1 LIGSVL
7 FCCLLF
13 FQSLATYQNKNMAIK
28 KSELYSSLWAG
39 ADALRGGMDASQYKD
54 YVLVMLFL
62 KYVSD
67 KSNDPKSAIYV
78 PEGSSF
84 YDAASHKG
92 HKNIGEELNKAIGA
106 IAKENDLQGV
116 IDTVSFE
123 DEDKLGK
130 GKELID
136 TVSDLIGI
144 FEKPE
149 LNFKNNK
156 AEGDDILGDA
166 YEFLMRHF
174 ATESGKSKGQFYTP
188 SEVSRILAKVIK
200 VSDAKNAKQT
210 IYDPTCGSGSLLL
223 KAADESPISLSIYG
237 QEKETSTAGLAKM
250 NFIIHGHETGLVVG
264 GYSTLSNPKWF
275 NDNGDGLK
283 NFDFIVA
290 NPPFSLKNWTQGF
303 NPSEDLYDRF
313 TGFGIPPEKNGDY
326 SFLLHIIK
334 SLKST
339 GKAAVILPHGVL
351 FRGNAEAEIRKNILT
366 RGLIK
371 GIIGL
376 PANLFY
382 GTGIPACIIVIDK
395 EDAEQRKGIFMVD
408 ASKGFIKDGNKNRLR
423 EQDLH
428 KIVDVFNKELEIPK
442 YSRMVSMSEIGDKKN
457 DYNLNIPRYIDSQEP
472 EDIQDI
478 AAHLLGDIPAID
490 IDSLTE
496 YWEAYPSLKNHL
508 FEKSKREGYYVPKFE
523 QDAIKQTIFNHTEFV
538 AFSANMDGVFAKWNK
553 TTSTYLKSLKTALKP
568 KLVIKEI
575 SESIL
580 TQYSNMPL
588 LDKYDLYQ
596 HLMSY
601 WYDVMQD
608 DMYLISEDG
617 WVAEPKRI
625 IEKNKAG
632 KETDKGWTC
641 DLVPPNLIIEHYLK
655 DEKQKL
661 DQMEADKETKA
672 AQLTELEEEHGGDEG
687 YFADFDKVNK
697 GTVTKRLKEIEKD
710 KDSKD
715 EVLIMKQ
722 YMSLIEQQAKLTTDI
737 KTGSETLDKKALA
750 QYAKLTETDVQ
761 NLVVDGKWMKAMQIA
776 INSEME
782 RISQRLTQRLKEL
795 LERYETPM
803 PELDKQV
810 KDLEEKVNIHLA
822 KMGFLWK

>member
-1 LIGSVL
+1 
-7 FCCLLF
+7 
-13 FQSLATYQNKNMAIK
+13 MAIK
-28 KSELYSSLWAG
+28 KSELYSSLWAA

-54 YVLVMLFL
+54 FVLGMLFF

-67 KSNDPKSAIYV
+67 KSNDPNSAIYI

-84 YDAASHKG
+84 YDVAQHKG
-92 HKNIGEELNKAIGA
+92 HPNIGEEMNKAIGA
-106 IAKENDLQGV
+106 IAKENDLQGI
-116 IDTVSFE
+116 IDNVSFQ
-123 DEDKLGK
+123 DDDKLGK

-136 TVSDLIGI
+136 TVSNLIRI

-149 LNFKNNK
+149 LNFRNNK

-166 YEFLMRHF
+166 YEYLMRHF

-188 SEVSRILAKVIK
+188 SEVSRILAKVIQ

-223 KAADESPISLSIYG
+223 KAADESPIPLSIYG

-250 NFIIHGHETGLVVG
+250 NFIIHGHETGEVVG
-264 GYSTLSNPKWF
+264 GYSTLSSPKWLS
-275 NDNGDGLK
+275 DNGTDLK
-283 NFDFIVA
+283 SFDFIVA

-303 NPSEDLYDRF
+303 NPNEDSRF

-326 SFLLHIIK
+326 AFLLHIIK

-351 FRGNAEAEIRKNILT
+351 FRGNAESEIRKNILK

-408 ASKGFIKDGNKNRLR
+408 ASKGFMKDGNKNRLR
-423 EQDLH
+423 EQDIH
-428 KIVDVFNKELEIPK
+428 KIVDVFNNQLEIPK
-442 YSRMVSMSEIGDKKN
+442 YSRMVGIAEISDPKN

-478 AAHLLGDIPAID
+478 AAHLLGDIPAVD

-496 YWEAYPSLKNHL
+496 YWTAYPSLKSHL
-508 FEKSKREGYYVPKFE
+508 FDNSKRAGYYVPKFE
-523 QDAIKQTIFNHTEFV
+523 QDAIKQTIFKHPEFV
-538 AFSANMDGVFAKWNK
+538 AFSATMDNVFANWSNA
-553 TTSTYLKSLKTALKP
+553 SSVYLKSLKTDLKP
-568 KLVIKEI
+568 KQVIKEL

-580 TQYSNMPL
+580 NQYSNMPL

-596 HLMSY
+596 HLMGY
-601 WYDVMQD
+601 WSDVMQD
-608 DMYLISEDG
+608 DMYLISVDG
-617 WVAEPKRI
+617 WIAEPKRI

-632 KETDKGWTC
+632 KESDKGWTC
-641 DLVPPNLIIEHYLK
+641 DLVPPSLVIDHYLK
-655 DEKQKL
+655 DEKRKL
-661 DQMEADKETKA
+661 DQLEADKEAIA
-672 AQLTELEEEHGGDEG
+672 AQLTELEEEHSGDEG

-697 GTVTKRLKEIEKD
+697 GNVAKRLREIEKD
-710 KDSKD
+710 KNAKD
-715 EVLIMKQ
+715 EVLVLKQ

-737 KTGSETLDKKALA
+737 KTASETLDKKALA

-761 NLVVDGKWMKAMQIA
+761 NLVVDGKWMKAIQIA

-795 LERYETPM
+795 LDRYETPM
-803 PELDKQV
+803 PELDKQM
-810 KDLEEKVNIHLA
+810 KELEEKVSAHLA
-822 KMGFLWK
+822 KMGFVWN

>member
-1 LIGSVL
+1 
-7 FCCLLF
+7 
-13 FQSLATYQNKNMAIK
+13 MAIK

-78 PEGSSF
+78 PDGSSF
-84 YDAASHKG
+84 YDVASHKG

-250 NFIIHGHETGLVVG
+250 NFIIHGHETGEVVG

-275 NDNGDGLK
+275 NDNADGLK
-283 NFDFIVA
+283 TFDFIVA

-303 NPSEDLYDRF
+303 NPSEDLHDRF

-326 SFLLHIIK
+326 AFLLHIIK

-395 EDAEQRKGIFMVD
+395 ENAEQRKGIFMVD

-423 EQDLH
+423 EQDIH

-442 YSRMVSMSEIGDKKN
+442 YSRMVSITEIGDKKN
-457 DYNLNIPRYIDSQEP
+457 DFNLNIPRYIDSQEA

-523 QDAIKQTIFNHTEFV
+523 QDAIKQTIFNHPEFV
-538 AFSANMDGVFAKWNK
+538 AFSANMDGVFAKWNNA
-553 TTSTYLKSLKTALKP
+553 TSNYLKSLKSALKP

-661 DQMEADKETKA
+661 DQMEADKETIA

-697 GTVTKRLKEIEKD
+697 GTVAKRLKEIEKD
-710 KDSKD
+710 KDAKD
-715 EVLIMKQ
+715 EVLVMKQ
-722 YMSLIEQQAKLTTDI
+722 YMSLIDQQAKLNTDI
-737 KTGSETLDKKALA
+737 KIASETLDKKALA
-750 QYAKLTETDVQ
+750 QYAKLTEADVQ
-761 NLVVDGKWMKAMQIA
+761 NLVVDGKWMIAIQIA

-795 LERYETPM
+795 LERYETPL

-810 KDLEEKVNIHLA
+810 KELEEKVNAHLA
-822 KMGFLWK
+822 KMGFSWS

>member
-1 LIGSVL
+1 
-7 FCCLLF
+7 
-13 FQSLATYQNKNMAIK
+13 MAIK

-54 YVLVMLFL
+54 YVLVMLFF

-67 KSNDPKSAIYV
+67 KANDPKSAIYV
-78 PEGSSF
+78 PAGSSF
-84 YDAASHKG
+84 KDIALIKG
-92 HKNIGEELNKAIGA
+92 HKNIGEELNKALSA

-130 GKELID
+130 GRELID
-136 TVSDLIGI
+136 TVSNLIGI

-149 LNFKNNK
+149 LNFESNK

-200 VSDAKNAKQT
+200 VSEAKNAKQT
-210 IYDPTCGSGSLLL
+210 IYDGASGSGSLLL
-223 KAADESPISLSIYG
+223 KAADESPIPLSIYG
-237 QEKETSTAGLAKM
+237 QEKETTTAGLAKM
-250 NFIIHGHETGLVVG
+250 NFIIHGHETGEVVG

-275 NDNGDGLK
+275 NEDGDGLK
-283 NFDFIVA
+283 TFDFIVA

-303 NPSEDLYDRF
+303 NPSEDLFDRF

-326 SFLLHIIK
+326 AFLLHFIK

-351 FRGNAEAEIRKNILT
+351 FRGNAEAEIRKNILK

-423 EQDLH
+423 EQDIH

-442 YSRMVSMSEIGDKKN
+442 FSRMVSMSEISDPKN
-457 DYNLNIPRYIDSQEP
+457 DYNLNIPRYIDSQEA

-478 AAHLLGDIPAID
+478 LAHLLGDIPAID
-490 IDSLTE
+490 VDSLTE
-496 YWEAYPSLKNHL
+496 YWTAYPSLKNHL
-508 FEKSKREGYYVPKFE
+508 FGNSKRKGYYVPKFD
-523 QDAIKQTIFNHTEFV
+523 QDAIKQTIFNHPEFE
-538 AFSANMDGVFAKWNK
+538 AFSANMGTVFAKWNK
-553 TTSTYLKSLKTALKP
+553 SSSTYLKSLKTALKP

-596 HLMSY
+596 HLMAY
-601 WYDVMQD
+601 WSDVMQD

-625 IEKNKAG
+625 VEKNKKTG

-641 DLVPPNLIIEHYLK
+641 DLVPPSLVIEHYFK

-661 DQMEADKETKA
+661 DQMEADKETIA
-672 AQLTELEEEHGGDEG
+672 VQLTELEEEHGGDDG

-697 GTVTKRLKEIEKD
+697 GTVAKRLKEIEKD
-710 KDSKD
+710 KDAKD
-715 EVLIMKQ
+715 EVLVMKQ
-722 YMSLIEQQAKLTTDI
+722 YMSLIEQQAKLTSDN
-737 KTGSETLDKKALA
+737 KTASETLDKRALA
-750 QYAKLTETDVQ
+750 QYTKLTETDVQ
-761 NLVVDGKWMKAMQIA
+761 NLVVDGKWMKAIQVA

-795 LERYETPM
+795 LDRYETPM

-810 KDLEEKVNIHLA
+810 KELEEKVNAHLA
-822 KMGFLWK
+822 KMGFSWN

>member
-1 LIGSVL
+1 
-7 FCCLLF
+7 
-13 FQSLATYQNKNMAIK
+13 MAIK

-54 YVLVMLFL
+54 YVLVMLFF

-67 KSNDPKSAIYV
+67 KANDPKSAIYV
-78 PEGSSF
+78 PAGSSF
-84 YDAASHKG
+84 KDIALIKG
-92 HKNIGEELNKAIGA
+92 HKNIGEELNKALSA

-130 GKELID
+130 GRELID
-136 TVSDLIGI
+136 TVSNLIGI

-149 LNFKNNK
+149 LNFESNK

-188 SEVSRILAKVIK
+188 SEVSRILAKVIR
-200 VSDAKNAKQT
+200 VSEAKNAKQT
-210 IYDPTCGSGSLLL
+210 IYDCASGSGSLLL
-223 KAADESPISLSIYG
+223 KAADESPIPLSIYG
-237 QEKETSTAGLAKM
+237 QEKETTTAGLAKM
-250 NFIIHGHETGLVVG
+250 NFIIHGHETGEVVG

-275 NDNGDGLK
+275 NEDGDGLK
-283 NFDFIVA
+283 TFDFIVA

-303 NPSEDLYDRF
+303 NPSEDLFDRF

-326 SFLLHIIK
+326 AFLLHIIK

-351 FRGNAEAEIRKNILT
+351 FRGNAEAEIRKNILK

-408 ASKGFIKDGNKNRLR
+408 ASKGFMKDGNKNRLR
-423 EQDLH
+423 EQDIH
-428 KIVDVFNKELEIPK
+428 KIVDVFNNELEIPK
-442 YSRMVSMSEIGDKKN
+442 YSRMVSMDEISDPKN

-490 IDSLTE
+490 VDSLTE
-496 YWEAYPSLKNHL
+496 YWTAYPSLKNHL
-508 FEKSKREGYYVPKFE
+508 FGNSKRKGYYVPKFD
-523 QDAIKQTIFNHTEFV
+523 QDAIKQTIFNHPEFV
-538 AFSANMDGVFAKWNK
+538 AFSANMDTVFAKWNK
-553 TTSTYLKSLKTALKP
+553 SSSIYLKSLKTALKP

-580 TQYSNMPL
+580 KQYSNMPL

-596 HLMSY
+596 HLMAY
-601 WYDVMQD
+601 WSDVMQD

-625 IEKNKAG
+625 VEKNKKTG

-641 DLVPPNLIIEHYLK
+641 DLVPPSLIIDHYFK

-661 DQMEADKETKA
+661 DQLEADKETIA
-672 AQLTELEEEHGGDEG
+672 AQLVELEEEHGGDEG

-697 GTVTKRLKEIEKD
+697 GTVAKRLKEIEKD
-710 KDSKD
+710 KDAKD
-715 EVLIMKQ
+715 EVLVMKQ
-722 YMSLIEQQAKLTTDI
+722 YLGLIEQQAKLTSDI
-737 KTGSETLDKKALA
+737 KAASETLDKKALM
-750 QYAKLTETDVQ
+750 QYAKLTEADVQ
-761 NLVVDGKWMKAMQIA
+761 NLVVDGKWMHAIQIA

-795 LERYETPM
+795 LDRYETPM

-810 KDLEEKVNIHLA
+810 KKLEEKVNAHLV
-822 KMGFLWK
+822 KMGFSWN

>member
-1 LIGSVL
+1 
-7 FCCLLF
+7 
-13 FQSLATYQNKNMAIK
+13 MAIK

-67 KSNDPKSAIYV
+67 KATDTKSAIYV
-78 PEGSSF
+78 PAGASF
-84 YDAASHKG
+84 YDVAMHKG
-92 HKNIGEELNKAIGA
+92 HKNIGEELNKAIGS

-136 TVSDLIGI
+136 TVSNLIGI

-200 VSDAKNAKQT
+200 VSGAKNAKQT

-223 KAADESPISLSIYG
+223 KAADESPIPLSIYG

-250 NFIIHGHETGLVVG
+250 NFIIHGHETGEVVG
-264 GYSTLSNPKWF
+264 GYSTLSNPKWL
-275 NDNGDGLK
+275 NESAESIK
-283 NFDFIVA
+283 SFDFVVA

-303 NPSEDLYDRF
+303 NPSEDLFDRF
-313 TGFGIPPEKNGDY
+313 TGFGIPPDKNGDY
-326 SFLLHIIK
+326 AFLLHIIK

-351 FRGNAEAEIRKNILT
+351 FRGNAEAEIRKNILN

-382 GTGIPACIIVIDK
+382 GTGIPACIIVLDK
-395 EDAEQRKGIFMVD
+395 EDDDQRTGIFMVD

-423 EQDLH
+423 EQDIH
-428 KIVDVFNKELEIPK
+428 KIVDVFNKQLELNK
-442 YSRMVSMSEIGDKKN
+442 YSRMVSLKEISDPKN
-457 DYNLNIPRYIDSQEP
+457 DYNLNIPRYIDSQEA

-478 AAHLLGDIPAID
+478 EAHLLGDIPAID
-490 IDSLTE
+490 INSLTE
-496 YWEAYPSLKNHL
+496 YWTAYPSLKNHL
-508 FEKSKREGYYVPKFE
+508 FGNSKRKGYYVPKFD
-523 QDAIKQTIFNHTEFV
+523 QDAIKHTIFNHPEFV
-538 AFSANMDGVFAKWNK
+538 AFSKNMSSVYAKWNK
-553 TTSTYLKSLKTALKP
+553 TTASYLKELKPGLKP
-568 KLVIKEI
+568 KQVIHQIAEA
-575 SESIL
+575 IL
-580 TQYSNMPL
+580 SHYSDLPL

-601 WYDVMQD
+601 WNGVMQD
-608 DMYLISEDG
+608 DMYLIAQDG
-617 WVAEPKRI
+617 WLAEPKRLI
-625 IEKNKAG
+625 DKNKKTG
-632 KETDKGWTC
+632 KETDKGWNC
-641 DLVPPNLIIEHYLK
+641 DLVPSNLVI
-655 DEKQKL
+655 
-661 DQMEADKETKA
+661 DQYFASKKEELAQLEADKESVS
-672 AQLTELEEEHGGDEG
+672 AQLAELEEEHGGEEG
-687 YFADFDKVNK
+687 FFTQLEKVNK
-697 GTVTKRLKEIEKD
+697 GTVAIRLKEIIKD
-710 KDSKD
+710 KNAK
-715 EVLIMKQ
+715 EEIAVMKQ
-722 YMSLIEQQAKLTTDI
+722 YMELIEQQAKLNSEI
-737 KTGSETLDKKALA
+737 KTKFDALDKIALQ
-750 QYAKLTETDVQ
+750 QYAKLSEEDIKH
-761 NLVVDGKWMKAMQIA
+761 LVVDNKWLQA
-776 INSEME
+776 IELAVNSEME

-795 LERYETPM
+795 LDRYETPM

-810 KDLEEKVNIHLA
+810 KELEEKVNAHLA
-822 KMGFLWK
+822 KMGFTWN

>member
-1 LIGSVL
+1 
-7 FCCLLF
+7 
-13 FQSLATYQNKNMAIK
+13 MAIK

-54 YVLVMLFL
+54 YVLVMLFI

-67 KSNDPKSAIYV
+67 KANDPKSAIYV
-78 PEGSSF
+78 PAGSSF
-84 YDAASHKG
+84 YDVAAHKG

-210 IYDPTCGSGSLLL
+210 IYDGASGSGSLLL
-223 KAADESPISLSIYG
+223 KAADESPIPLSIYG

-250 NFIIHGHETGLVVG
+250 NFIIHGHATGEIVG

-275 NDNGDGLK
+275 NENGDGLK
-283 NFDFIVA
+283 TFDFIVA

-326 SFLLHIIK
+326 AFLLHFIK

-351 FRGNAEAEIRKNILT
+351 FRGNAESEIRKNILK

-395 EDAEQRKGIFMVD
+395 EDAENRKGIFMVD

-423 EQDLH
+423 EQDIH

-442 YSRMVSMSEIGDKKN
+442 YSRMISMTEISDPKN
-457 DYNLNIPRYIDSQEP
+457 DYNLNIPRYIDSQEA

-490 IDSLTE
+490 VDSLTE
-496 YWEAYPSLKNHL
+496 YWTAYPSLKNHL
-508 FEKSKREGYYVPKFE
+508 FGNSKRKGYYVPKFD
-523 QDAIKQTIFNHTEFV
+523 QDAIKQAIFNHPEFV
-538 AFSANMDGVFAKWNK
+538 AFSANMGTVFAKWNK
-553 TTSTYLKSLKTALKP
+553 SSTIYLKSLKTALKP

-596 HLMSY
+596 HLMAY
-601 WYDVMQD
+601 WSDVMQD

-625 IEKNKAG
+625 VEKNKKTG

-641 DLVPPNLIIEHYLK
+641 DLVPPSLVIDHYFK

-661 DQMEADKETKA
+661 DQLESDKETIA
-672 AQLTELEEEHGGDEG
+672 SQLAELEEEHGGDEG

-697 GTVTKRLKEIEKD
+697 GTVAKRLKEIEKD

-715 EVLIMKQ
+715 EVLVMKQ

-737 KTGSETLDKKALA
+737 KIASEALDKKALG

-761 NLVVDGKWMKAMQIA
+761 NLVVDGKWMKAIQIA

-795 LERYETPM
+795 LDRYETPM
-803 PELDKQV
+803 PELNKQV
-810 KDLEEKVNIHLA
+810 KELEEKVNAHLV
-822 KMGFLWK
+822 KMGFSWN